1 MDSFCEHLV
10 KRKKK
15 SSEKLF
21 TAALILAG
29 VLFTVFV
36 FLYLLPW
43 TFYFLQPLTP
53 VILPLLVA
61 VWWGILILAKRYNI
75 EFEYA
80 VTGSDLDIDKIIN
93 KKKRKRVVS
102 TSVRSFEII
111 APLNSSRYSDAYK
124 NLLLVDCS
132 SRKENADTYFAVY
145 FVDGQQKCLIFDPTE
160 KMLDMIKRF
169 CPDKFFTE

>member
-15 SSEKLF
+15 ASEKIIVGL
-21 TAALILAG
+21 LILAG
-29 VLFTVFV
+29 ILFTAFV
-36 FLYLLPW
+36 FLFLLPW
-43 TFYFLQPLTP
+43 TFYFLQPLTT

-61 VWWGILILAKRYNI
+61 VWWGILILSKRYNI

-93 KKKRKRVVS
+93 KKKRKRIVS
-102 TSVRSFEII
+102 TSVRTLEII
-111 APLNSSRYSDAYK
+111 APLKSTKYTDKYK
-124 NLLLVDCS
+124 SLLQVDCS
-132 SRKENADTYFAVY
+132 RNEDASSYFAVY